1 MMHKGRIDNM
11 NMHNL
16 YATERGWKMHVNGK
30 LNSELRLADACV
42 LNSVSR
48 QRLRQFQHVQGSKH
62 ALTRRTTELSDFTQ
76 GDTPT
81 QHRVHVRAESNDVLI
96 PIKGLFQTEQRE
108 LRQCP

>member
-48 QRLRQFQHVQGSKH
+48 QR
-62 ALTRRTTELSDFTQ
+62 
-76 GDTPT
+76 
-81 QHRVHVRAESNDVLI
+81 
-96 PIKGLFQTEQRE
+96 
-108 LRQCP
+108 